1 MKSMK
6 FIGCLYLLALLSACG
21 SRTSDYDA
29 TGTFEATEVL
39 VSAEA
44 SGKLLYFHVEEGTRL
59 KAGEEV
65 GLIDTL
71 QLYLKKL
78 QLQASMKLKA
88 NVRMLTNRLLLPGSR
103 SLPPGE
109 RRDAWKTC

>member
-59 KAGEEV
+59 KARSRADRYATTLSEKTAIAGQHEV
-65 GLIDTL
+65 G
-71 QLYLKKL
+71 
-78 QLQASMKLKA
+78 
-88 NVRMLTNRLLLPGSR
+88 
-103 SLPPGE
+103 
-109 RRDAWKTC
+109 

>member
-39 VSAEA
+39 FRP
-44 SGKLLYFHVEEGTRL
+44 KLRGNSCTFM
-59 KAGEEV
+59 
-65 GLIDTL
+65 
-71 QLYLKKL
+71 LKK
-78 QLQASMKLKA
+78 
-88 NVRMLTNRLLLPGSR
+88 VPG
-103 SLPPGE
+103 
-109 RRDAWKTC
+109 

>member
-44 SGKLLYFHVEEGTRL
+44 SGNSCTFM
-59 KAGEEV
+59 
-65 GLIDTL
+65 
-71 QLYLKKL
+71 LKK
-78 QLQASMKLKA
+78 
-88 NVRMLTNRLLLPGSR
+88 VPG
-103 SLPPGE
+103 
-109 RRDAWKTC
+109 

>member
-44 SGKLLYFHVEEGTRL
+44 SGKLLDFHVEEGNRVISIERVDPEQ
-59 KAGEEV
+59 EE
-65 GLIDTL
+65 
-71 QLYLKKL
+71 
-78 QLQASMKLKA
+78 
-88 NVRMLTNRLLLPGSR
+88 
-103 SLPPGE
+103 E
-109 RRDAWKTC
+109 

>member
-44 SGKLLYFHVEEGTRL
+44 SGKLCTFM
-59 KAGEEV
+59 
-65 GLIDTL
+65 
-71 QLYLKKL
+71 LKK
-78 QLQASMKLKA
+78 
-88 NVRMLTNRLLLPGSR
+88 VPG
-103 SLPPGE
+103 
-109 RRDAWKTC
+109 